1 MKHLLHTLGADRS
14 GSVVI
19 EFALIGPTM
28 IAMLFGVLQMG
39 LAMQNYNALRGISAD
54 AARYA
59 VVDSQSTT
67 QASTRLND
75 TQIEAY
81 ARNLAVH
88 APYGLIAQNVTV
100 RLTTPATQRVTGA
113 TEKLL
118 EIQYRIPSVL
128 TIIGIDNIPI
138 SYSRPIFL
146 IT

>member
-1 MKHLLHTLGADRS
+1 MKKLLDMLYQDRS
-14 GSVVI
+14 GSVMI

-59 VVDSQSTT
+59 VVNYQSLNE
-67 QASTRLND
+67 LND

-81 ARNLAVH
+81 ARNLAVN
-88 APYGLIAQNVTV
+88 APYGLIAANIDVS
-100 RLTTPATQRVTGA
+100 LTTPGTQRVAGA
-113 TEKLL
+113 TEKSLNL
-118 EIQYRIPSVL
+118 SYRIPSVL
-128 TIIGIDNIPI
+128 TIIGIGNIPI

-146 IT
+146 IV